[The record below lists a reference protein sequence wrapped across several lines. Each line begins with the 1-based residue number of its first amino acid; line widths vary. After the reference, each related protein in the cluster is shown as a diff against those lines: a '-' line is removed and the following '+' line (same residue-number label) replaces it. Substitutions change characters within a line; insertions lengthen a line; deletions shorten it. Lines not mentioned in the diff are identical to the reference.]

1 MTATAVIAV
10 IVTDNEKTTMMDGW
24 MDGWMDGKD
33 KIRWRG

>member
-24 MDGWMDGKD
+24 MDGWEG
-33 KIRWRG
+33 

>member
-33 KIRWRG
+33 EIR